1 MTGRIP
7 NLARALILGS
17 LFATVIAGQ
26 SAFAD
31 GPVVSVR
38 SPGSADAAAPRPAA
52 TRVGSRVDLTGAR
65 QALAAPVATYA
76 PGAIDLALSTVVGGL
91 SSPLFVTNA
100 GDGSGRLF
108 VVEKAGKI
116 KIVSGGVVTG
126 TFLDIRAKVSKD
138 GERGLLGLGVPPRLP
153 DDRHVLRLLHRPQGQ
168 DRPRPS
174 TTGRPAIPNKAD
186 PRGRRP
192 APDQQARTRTTT
204 AACSRSGPTATCTSG
219 TGDGGSGG
227 DPGNRAQNLKSLLG
241 KLLRIDIDGRTAARP
256 YKIPSTNPYVG
267 KVGDDQIWARGL
279 RNPWRFSFDSLTGDL
294 WIGDVGQDRWEE
306 IDRSQAAG
314 GGGRAKNYGWR
325 VMEGKVC
332 YNPSSHCIKSGKKL
346 PLAVY
351 SHAKGCSVTGGYV
364 YRGTEYPRPGRRL
377 PVRRL
382 LLGPDLGPSRPP
394 GPPPRRRTCC
404 MTRTSRSARSARAR
418 TAPCT

>member
-1 MTGRIP
+1 M
-7 NLARALILGS
+7 
-17 LFATVIAGQ
+17 IAGQ

-138 GERGLLGLGVPPRLP
+138 GERGLLGLAFHP
-153 DDRHVLRLLHRPQGQ
+153 DYP
-168 DRPRPS
+168 
-174 TTGRPAIPNKAD
+174 TTGTFYVYYTDLKGKIALAVYHGRPAIPT
-186 PRGRRP
+186 RP
-192 APDQQARTRTTT
+192 TRSAASCSGSASRSRTTT
-204 AACSRSGPTATCTSG
+204 AACSRSGPTATCTWASA
-219 TGDGGSGG
+219 TAAGG

-241 KLLRIDIDGRTAARP
+241 KMLRIDINGRTAARP
-256 YKIPSTNPYVG
+256 YRIPSSNPYVG
-267 KVGDDQIWARGL
+267 KVGYDQIWALRPPQPVAVLVRSPDRRPVDRRCRPGPLGGDRPVPGGRRRRSGQELRLAGHGGQGL
-279 RNPWRFSFDSLTGDL
+279 LQPVVPLHQVR
-294 WIGDVGQDRWEE
+294 QEA
-306 IDRSQAAG
+306 AAG
-314 GGGRAKNYGWR
+314 
-325 VMEGKVC
+325 
-332 YNPSSHCIKSGKKL
+332 
-346 PLAVY
+346 
-351 SHAKGCSVTGGYV
+351 
-364 YRGTEYPRPGRRL
+364 RL
-377 PVRRL
+377 Q
-382 LLGPDLGPSRPP
+382 SRQ
-394 GPPPRRRTCC
+394 GA
-404 MTRTSRSARSARAR
+404 AR
-418 TAPCT
+418 

>member
-138 GERGLLGLGVPPRLP
+138 GERGLLGLAFHP
-153 DDRHVLRLLHRPQGQ
+153 DYP
-168 DRPRPS
+168 
-174 TTGRPAIPNKAD
+174 TTGTFYVYYTDLKGKIALAVYHRSTGDPDKAD
-186 PRGRRP
+186 PVGSVLLRISKPFSNHNGGTL
-192 APDQQARTRTTT
+192 AFGPD
-204 AACSRSGPTATCTSG
+204 GYLYMG

-241 KLLRIDIDGRTAARP
+241 KLLRIDISGRTAARP
-256 YKIPSTNPYVG
+256 YKIPSSNPYVG
-267 KVGDDQIWARGL
+267 KVGYDQIWARGL

-294 WIGDVGQDRWEE
+294 WIGDVGQDRCEE

-314 GGGRAKNYGWR
+314 ARSGQELWLAGHGGQGLLQPVVPLRQVRQEAAAGRLQSRQGLLGDRR
-325 VMEGKVC
+325 VCLSWDGV
-332 YNPSSHCIKSGKKL
+332 
-346 PLAVY
+346 
-351 SHAKGCSVTGGYV
+351 
-364 YRGTEYPRPGRRL
+364 PRPGRRL
-377 PVRRL
+377 PVRRF
-382 LLGPDLGPSRPP
+382 LLGPDLVRRGRRGRRPD
-394 GPPPRRRTCC
+394 
-404 MTRTSRSARSARAR
+404 A
-418 TAPCT
+418 APVA

>member
-138 GERGLLGLGVPPRLP
+138 GERGLLGLAFHP
-153 DDRHVLRLLHRPQGQ
+153 DYP
-168 DRPRPS
+168 
-174 TTGRPAIPNKAD
+174 TTGTFYVYYTDLKGKIALAVYHRSTGDPDKAD
-186 PRGRRP
+186 PVGSVLLRISKPFSNHNGGML
-192 APDQQARTRTTT
+192 AFGPD
-204 AACSRSGPTATCTSG
+204 GYLYMG

-241 KLLRIDIDGRTAARP
+241 KLLRIDINGRTSARP
-256 YKIPSTNPYVG
+256 YKIPSSNPYVG
-267 KVGDDQIWARGL
+267 KVGYDQIWARGL
-279 RNPWRFSFDSLTGDL
+279 RNPWRFSFDSLDRRPVDRRCRPGPLGGDRPVPGGRRRRSGQEL
-294 WIGDVGQDRWEE
+294 RVAGDGGQGLLQPVVPLHQVRQEA
-306 IDRSQAAG
+306 AAG
-314 GGGRAKNYGWR
+314 RLQPRQGLLGDRR
-325 VMEGKVC
+325 VRLSRDRV
-332 YNPSSHCIKSGKKL
+332 
-346 PLAVY
+346 
-351 SHAKGCSVTGGYV
+351 
-364 YRGTEYPRPGRRL
+364 PRPGRRL

-382 LLGPDLGPSRPP
+382 LLGPDLVRRGRRGRRPD
-394 GPPPRRRTCC
+394 
-404 MTRTSRSARSARAR
+404 A
-418 TAPCT
+418 APVA

>member
-7 NLARALILGS
+7 NLARALVLGS

-138 GERGLLGLGVPPRLP
+138 GERGLLGLAFHP
-153 DDRHVLRLLHRPQGQ
+153 DYPTTGTFYVYYTDLKRQ
-168 DRPRPS
+168 DRPGRLPPVDRRS
-174 TTGRPAIPNKAD
+174 RQGRP
-186 PRGRRP
+186 GRQRP
-192 APDQQARTRTTT
+192 APDQQAVLEPQRRH
-204 AACSRSGPTATCTSG
+204 ARV
-219 TGDGGSGG
+219 
-227 DPGNRAQNLKSLLG
+227 RA
-241 KLLRIDIDGRTAARP
+241 
-256 YKIPSTNPYVG
+256 
-267 KVGDDQIWARGL
+267 
-279 RNPWRFSFDSLTGDL
+279 
-294 WIGDVGQDRWEE
+294 
-306 IDRSQAAG
+306 
-314 GGGRAKNYGWR
+314 
-325 VMEGKVC
+325 
-332 YNPSSHCIKSGKKL
+332 
-346 PLAVY
+346 
-351 SHAKGCSVTGGYV
+351 
-364 YRGTEYPRPGRRL
+364 RRL
-377 PVRRL
+377 PVHGHRRRRIGRRPGQPRPEPEVAPREAAPDRHQRADRGSAVQDPEL
-382 LLGPDLGPSRPP
+382 EPVRRQGRLRPDLGARPP
-394 GPPPRRRTCC
+394 QPVAVLVRLASPATCG
-404 MTRTSRSARSARAR
+404 SAMSAR
-418 TAPCT
+418 TAGRRSTGPRRPAAAVGPRTTGGG